1 MIRKTLFFLF
11 FLVVFCV
18 PSFTY
23 AQEATDS
30 ADATSTPAPLVTPI
44 PGAEYVLPYP
54 GLLPDNPFYHVKTIR
69 DRIVGFLI
77 SDPIK
82 KTEFNLL
89 QADKRLGAGRMLVQK
104 GEILLAEQTISKGEN
119 YFDDVFT
126 QLHIAKQRGLAT
138 EDVVRKLLTASQKHI
153 LVLKQLEATVP
164 EENKAGF
171 RTIRE
176 RVEGYEQRLQKE
188 LPQSE

>member
-1 MIRKTLFFLF
+1 MIRKTLLFFFL
-11 FLVVFCV
+11 LVLFCL
-18 PSFTY
+18 PSSVY
-23 AQEATDS
+23 AQEATES
-30 ADATSTPAPLVTPI
+30 AGSTPSPTVTPI

-77 SDPIK
+77 SDPLK

-89 QADKRLGAGRMLVQK
+89 QADKRLSAGIVLVQQGK
-104 GEILLAEQTISKGEN
+104 VSLAEQTISKGEN

-126 QLHIAKQRGLAT
+126 QLQIAKQQGLGT
-138 EDVVRKLLTASQKHI
+138 EDVIRKLLTASKKHI

-164 EENKAGF
+164 KENKEEF
-171 RTIRE
+171 RALRE

-188 LPQSE
+188 LPKK